1 MVLGLY
7 DRAMNAIEGLPL
19 GAPSPAGWV
28 EAACADL
35 DALLVDHAYCE
46 LKAAST
52 ALSLVVRFGN
62 RPAIVESMAD
72 LAREEM
78 KHFDRVHELIRGRG
92 RTLERIH
99 GDPYVKRLRALCD
112 ASLLDSLLLSAFIEA
127 RSCER
132 FRLLAEAPLPAD
144 LREFYA
150 ELARAEDRHHE
161 LFLRLAVA
169 ETGQERVRAR
179 VAELAPREAEIVAAL
194 PLEPRIH

>member
-1 MVLGLY
+1 
-7 DRAMNAIEGLPL
+7 MNAIEGLPL
-19 GAPSPAGWV
+19 AGASPPGWV
-28 EAACADL
+28 EAACSDL

-52 ALSLVVRFGN
+52 ALSLVVRFGG
-62 RPAIVESMAD
+62 RPAVAEAMAD

-78 KHFDRVHELIRGRG
+78 KHFDRVHELLRERGKTLTPIRGDR
-92 RTLERIH
+92 
-99 GDPYVKRLRALCD
+99 YVKQLIALGD
-112 ASLLDSLLLSAFIEA
+112 ASLMDSLVRSAFIEA

-144 LREFYA
+144 LRDFYA

-161 LFLRLAVA
+161 LFLELASA
-169 ETGQERVRAR
+169 EVGEERVRSR
-179 VAELAPREAEIVAAL
+179 VAELAPREAEIIREL